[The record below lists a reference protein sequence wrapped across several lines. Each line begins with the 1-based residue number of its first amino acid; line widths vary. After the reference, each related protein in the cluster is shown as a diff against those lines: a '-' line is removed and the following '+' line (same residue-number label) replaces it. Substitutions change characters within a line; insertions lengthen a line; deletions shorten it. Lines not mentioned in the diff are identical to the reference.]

1 MYRVFIPYPY
11 RLHFFKH
18 RNQLSNLGPLP
29 DFFSSSLSPPK
40 VVCGCDICLLQVTTT
55 YPSMSLPSTWR
66 QFQLFDFLPIRD
78 PNYQL
83 EFPLFSDPSL
93 SAITSSQS
101 YIVFAY
107 QNAYIRL
114 IDKKLLQLIRLF
126 CAYDLE
132 YRITFAK
139 PLLHLNLLVTLAE
152 AQGMPAVIKVWD
164 LNKITQLSPSTV
176 NDDDAMKHKFVTKVL
191 VHEGDN
197 SYPVSCFAF
206 NDSLTCVA
214 IGYTNGKVILVRGDM
229 LRDRGAKQRVIYESI
244 DPITGIHFNRFEE
257 IIYVTTISKVL
268 TVLTTGRNQGK
279 PHRVLSKN
287 QGVDLDCSDLEY
299 RSSKLITGNTEDL
312 KFFNHV
318 SRSSVINFNVPKK
331 KILRL
336 FKDYLLIV
344 CPIEETSDGG
354 TSKTLT
360 RLLILDL
367 KNMHISFSLT
377 IPNLTISHVF
387 ASNNDNN
394 VFLLSTDGV
403 LYKLHEKPINQQ
415 LETILQRELFSIAL
429 NLAAQNQLDD
439 STLLRIYRLFGDHL
453 YEKGDF
459 DGAIDKYIQCLRFYS
474 KESTKRDDADDDNM
488 DDFIISVVMGFK
500 QVSNIQN
507 MTSFLA
513 ELHKLGLAD
522 SDHVTLL
529 VCCYCKL
536 RMTKE
541 IDNFIAEIKPE
552 GEKQTDSKSRL
563 DYDSLNYSLFINLF
577 KECGYYHQVT
587 QLLLKLDRP
596 HTIVD
601 IQLNDLGQH
610 EKCITYIRS
619 LPVDELL
626 RILIDFLEALLR
638 YKPMETTELLINVFT
653 GQYKPDKKLDFFEN
667 SHVAAD
673 VVEQKSN
680 PAISSYGA
688 FLNYLAGSTTEQANG
703 ADEVQIDEPTYLP
716 PRPSL
721 VFHCFIG
728 HEREFVVFLE
738 ACLQTFDKYQG
749 NVNDKQ
755 DLLITLFE
763 IYLSMASKDQQ
774 QASDWNEKAKT
785 LLIENKDLIDKSKA
799 LLISHMYYFEDGI
812 NIVNETNENFEESL
826 FRSRQLDGDI
836 HGCLEVVHKHGEN
849 KPKLY
854 ALMLKFLGKSQE
866 KIDDLPKKEFHLLLE
881 KIKKHRLLTPL
892 EIVKALSP
900 NPNATIG
907 MVRDY
912 LIDHFEQTNKHIDN
926 NEKLI
931 SSYEKDSTKNSLAL
945 TELTSN
951 PVVANNAKC
960 NGCELHL
967 EFPVIYFKCKHAYH
981 QRCLN
986 ENTYIPESSENG
998 DNDPKCPICVN
1009 DLSSLEAARE
1019 RQLHMKE
1026 ETEIFEQEL
1035 KDADDKFKV
1044 MCDYIG
1050 KGIME

>member
-1 MYRVFIPYPY
+1 
-11 RLHFFKH
+11 
-18 RNQLSNLGPLP
+18 
-29 DFFSSSLSPPK
+29 
-40 VVCGCDICLLQVTTT
+40 
-55 YPSMSLPSTWR
+55 MSLPSTWR

-114 IDKKLLQLIRLF
+114 IDKSLLQLVRLF

-132 YRITFAK
+132 YRITFTK

-152 AQGMPAVIKVWD
+152 AQGLPAIIKVWD

-176 NDDDAMKHKFVTKVL
+176 NDDDTMKHKFVTQVP

-197 SYPVSCFAF
+197 SYPVSCVAF

-244 DPITGIHFNRFEE
+244 DPITGLHFNRFEE

-287 QGVDLDCSDLEY
+287 QGVDLDCSDLEH

-318 SRSSVINFNVPKK
+318 SRSNVVNFNVPKK

-344 CPIEETSDGG
+344 CPIEETSEGS
-354 TSKTLT
+354 SKTLT
-360 RLLILDL
+360 RLLVLDL

-387 ASNNDNN
+387 ASNSDNN

-415 LETILQRELFSIAL
+415 LEAILQRELFSIAL
-429 NLAAQNQLDD
+429 NLASQNGLDEQ
-439 STLLRIYRLFGDHL
+439 TLLRIYRLFGDHL
-453 YEKGDF
+453 YGKGDY
-459 DGAIDKYIQCLRFYS
+459 DGSIDKYIQCLLLYS
-474 KESTKRDDADDDNM
+474 KEASKGDDADEDNL

-507 MTSFLA
+507 MTSFLT
-513 ELHKLGLAD
+513 ELHRLGLAD

-536 RMTKE
+536 KMTKE
-541 IDNFIAEIKPE
+541 IDQFIDEIESE
-552 GEKQTDSKSRL
+552 GESQREKKSRL
-563 DYDSLNYSLFINLF
+563 DYESLNYSLFINLF

-587 QLLLKLDRP
+587 QLLLKLNRP

-610 EKCITYIRS
+610 EECITYIRS
-619 LPVDELL
+619 LPIDELL

-653 GQYKPDKKLDFFEN
+653 GQYKPDKKLNFFEN
-667 SHVAAD
+667 SQVSSAI
-673 VVEQKSN
+673 VEQKSD

-688 FLNYLAGSTTEQANG
+688 FLSYLSGTSN
-703 ADEVQIDEPTYLP
+703 ADTPEEVEIDEPTYLP

-749 NVNDKQ
+749 NANDKR
-755 DLLITLFE
+755 DLLITLYE
-763 IYLSMASKDQQ
+763 QYLSMVSKDPD
-774 QASDWNEKAKT
+774 QAEGWKVKAKKI
-785 LLIENKDLIDKSKA
+785 LSENGELIDKSKA
-799 LLISHMYYFEDGI
+799 LLISYMYNFEEGRTII
-812 NIVNETNENFEESL
+812 NESSENFEESA

-836 HGCLEVVHKHGEN
+836 HGCLEVVHKYGER

-854 ALMLKFLGKSQE
+854 SLMLKFLGSSDE
-866 KIDDLPKKEFHLLLE
+866 AIDELPNKEFHFLLE
-881 KIKKHRLLTPL
+881 KIKKHKLLTPL

-900 NPNATIG
+900 NPSATIG
-907 MVRDY
+907 MVRDF
-912 LIDHFEQTNKHIDN
+912 LIDHFEQTGKHINN

-931 SSYEKDSTKNSLAL
+931 ASYENESTKNSLAL
-945 TELTSN
+945 TELTTN

-986 ENTYIPESSENG
+986 ENIYIPDSSENG
-998 DNDPKCPICVN
+998 KDDPKCPICVD

-1019 RQLHMKE
+1019 RQLRMKE
-1026 ETEIFEQEL
+1026 DTEVFEQQL
-1035 KDADDKFKV
+1035 KEADDKFKV

-1050 KGIME
+1050 KGVMD